1 MPALGQH
8 NTLSITR
15 RDIYGVFVDAGEWGE
30 ILLPNRQAPRSAA
43 VGDNVTVFLYRDSAD
58 AVVATTATP
67 LAQVGEY
74 ASLKVV
80 ENTPIGAFLDWGLP
94 KDLLLPLGEQAYPVQ
109 VGNSYVVR
117 VYVDAASA
125 RICASTKLHH
135 FLPET
140 SATLTLR
147 QPVDLLIC
155 GKTELGYKAI
165 VDGSCLGLIYHAE
178 NAQPLRFGERMKGW
192 VKAIRADGK
201 IDLSITTLDQ
211 DSRAALEQQILDYLH
226 RNGGAAPLSDRSTPE
241 QVFALF
247 RASKKNFKR
256 ALGNL
261 YKNRLI
267 EIADDH
273 IALV

>member
-8 NTLSITR
+8 NPLSITR
-15 RDIYGVFVDAGEWGE
+15 RDVYGVYLDAGEWGE
-30 ILLPNRQAPRSAA
+30 ILLPNRQVAREAA
-43 VGDNVTVFLYRDSAD
+43 VGELVNVFLYRDSAD

-67 LAQVGEY
+67 LAKVGDY

-80 ENTPIGAFLDWGLP
+80 ENTAIGAFLDWGLP

-109 VGNSYVVR
+109 VGSSYVVR

-140 SATLTLR
+140 SSTLRPR

-165 VDGSCLGLIYHAE
+165 IDNSCLGLVYHDE
-178 NAQPLRFGERMKGW
+178 ISQPLRCGEHMQGW
-192 VKAIRADGK
+192 VKAIRSDGK
-201 IDLSITTLDQ
+201 IDLSITMLDQ
-211 DSRAALEQQILDYLH
+211 HSRDALEQQILDYLEH
-226 RNGGAAPLSDRSTPE
+226 KGGAAPLSDKSPPE
-241 QVFALF
+241 QVFTLF
-247 RASKKNFKR
+247 RCSKKNFKR
-256 ALGNL
+256 ALGSL
-261 YKNRLI
+261 YKSRLI
-267 EIADDH
+267 TIADDH